1 MDRRTFVKTSTWM
14 GAAACMSPRLAAALE
29 RPGAIVLVDASL
41 PASRAFAVATAT
53 RRAMPLME
61 IGGDAGMFWHVT
73 LARYLA
79 QTNALAI
86 GVLRASDGFVLRQ
99 LATSANFRV
108 RDIAMPP
115 NAIDAALHSPATVTL
130 LIDRKPA

>member
-1 MDRRTFVKTSTWM
+1 MDRRTFVTASTWM
-14 GAAACMSPRLAAALE
+14 SAAACVLPRVAAALE
-29 RPGAIVLVDASL
+29 RPETIVLVDVAL
-41 PASRAFAVATAT
+41 PASRAFAVATAA

-61 IGGDAGMFWHVT
+61 IGGDAGMFWHAT
-73 LARYLA
+73 LARHFA
-79 QTNALAI
+79 QPNAMAI

-108 RDIAMPP
+108 GDIAMPRH
-115 NAIDAALHSPATVTL
+115 ASDAAPHAPATVTL